1 MSEVA
6 IEIHGPQAE
15 SLAAELEALLQE
27 ELGETG
33 RRVQAPMAAA
43 GTKADPVAVAA
54 LVISLPSAILATMDL
69 AKRLDLVP
77 RVQRLLAWARG
88 KAGSGTE
95 LTLITSRKSLRLAEA
110 SADEVMDACAEADR
124 ITKPA
129 AEPAERA

>member
-33 RRVQAPMAAA
+33 RRVQTPTTAAS
-43 GTKADPVAVAA
+43 TKADPVAVAA
-54 LVISLPSAILATMDL
+54 LVISLPGALLATMDL

-77 RVQRLLAWARG
+77 RLQRLLAWARS
-88 KAGSGTE
+88 KAGSETE

-110 SADEVMDACAEADR
+110 SADQVMDACAEADR
-124 ITKPA
+124 V